1 MHRAAVRRTLFTLA
15 VIPAWLVSAA
25 VFFGMWPWRQA
36 AGHLAVLGLIGFIVA
51 ELCLQSFRKI
61 PFTCSYMPGRRTSTS
76 RPSSM
81 LCAEFER
88 QALVREGASLA
99 AILMVFAAAAGLLRW
114 RTAWLGSPL
123 DSLEE
128 TLEFEDVPA
137 PAVMVLGLNRD
148 GTSPV

>member
-1 MHRAAVRRTLFTLA
+1 
-15 VIPAWLVSAA
+15 
-25 VFFGMWPWRQA
+25 
-36 AGHLAVLGLIGFIVA
+36 
-51 ELCLQSFRKI
+51 
-61 PFTCSYMPGRRTSTS
+61 
-76 RPSSM
+76 M

-88 QALVREGASLA
+88 QALVREGATLA

-114 RTAWLGSPL
+114 RTAWLGSL
-123 DSLEE
+123 LAELLEE